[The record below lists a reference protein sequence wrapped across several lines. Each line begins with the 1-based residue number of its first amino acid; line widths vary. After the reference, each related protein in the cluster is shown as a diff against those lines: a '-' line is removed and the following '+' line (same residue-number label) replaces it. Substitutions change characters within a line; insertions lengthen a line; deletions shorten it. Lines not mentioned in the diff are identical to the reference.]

1 MYEKI
6 NQLSDLIVGH
16 DVELFATLKEGVIKV
31 DKNGKPFLF
40 GTVEDKSAQVPI
52 RAWDYSGPVG
62 TKVVPV
68 GSIIKLRG
76 NVAEYRDEIQ
86 LNIEMVRIAT
96 EDDLKNGA
104 YRLEDMAPVAPDP
117 YQDAYNDLMMLVGT
131 IEDDEYRNLCTTILS
146 KKAED
151 FAKCPAAKSVH
162 HAFIGGL
169 AMHSLCI
176 AQMADAIAAQYSVL
190 NRSLLLAGAVLH
202 DVGKIAE
209 FERSNSG
216 VVVDYTKLGNLVGHL
231 VMGYDMITTVGRK
244 MKMTEEKMILLQHL
258 ILSHH
263 GTHDGSC
270 RVPQTPEAYVLADL
284 DNLDARLEMFRYHFE
299 AEGVEPGEFIRSPFG
314 MEAPRL
320 YRPNLPMVGAS
331 DTEENS
337 EK

>member
-1 MYEKI
+1 MSYEKA
-6 NQLSDLIVGH
+6 NLLSDLVAGH
-16 DVELFATLKEGVIKV
+16 DVVLLATLKEGVIKV

-40 GTVEDKSAQVPI
+40 GTIEGHSAQVPI

-68 GSIIKLRG
+68 GSIIKLQG
-76 NVAEYRDEIQ
+76 TVSEYRDEVQI
-86 LNIEMVRIAT
+86 NIDQVRIAT
-96 EDDLKNGA
+96 DDDLASGA
-104 YRLEDMAPVAPDP
+104 YRMEDMAPVAPDP
-117 YQDAYNDLMMLVGT
+117 YQDAYNDLMALVST
-131 IEDDEYRNLCTTILS
+131 IEDDEYRTLCTHILT
-146 KKAED
+146 KKKKD
-151 FAKCPAAKSVH
+151 FEKCPAAKSVH

-176 AQMADAIAAQYSVL
+176 AQMADAIADQYPLL
-190 NRSLLLAGAVLH
+190 NRSLLLTGAALH
-202 DVGKIAE
+202 DIGKLAE

-244 MKMTEEKMILLQHL
+244 MKMSEEKLILLQHL

-284 DNLDARLEMFRYHFE
+284 DNLDARLEMFRHHFDVE
-299 AEGVEPGEFIRSPFG
+299 SVEPGEFVRAPFG

-320 YRPNLPMVGAS
+320 YRPNLGVAA
-331 DTEENS
+331 EEVPNNA
-337 EK
+337 